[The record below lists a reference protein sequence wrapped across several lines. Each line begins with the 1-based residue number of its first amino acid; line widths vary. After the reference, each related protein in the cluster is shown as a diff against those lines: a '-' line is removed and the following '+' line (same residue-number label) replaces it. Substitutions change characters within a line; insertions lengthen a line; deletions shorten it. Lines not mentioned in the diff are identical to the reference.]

1 MMSEIETPQAA
12 PKWRKLALQLA
23 AGLLFGGLV
32 GFGVGHLAGSY
43 FDNKGLENV
52 PLSVEIAGLVAVI
65 YLLMA
70 VIVLAGSLNPAM
82 GAKLLNVEDE
92 DEVTELRTQLLNSG
106 LAMALWGAAL
116 MALALAA
123 PVGPLVSSVALT
135 IAAFG
140 LLAGTWFAWKTYR
153 AADELMSAMNLEAGA
168 LTYGLVLV
176 VLGGWGMLA
185 HLGFVGGPQPLDLL
199 TTCYVLV
206 VLATFIVVGRR
217 GMLMPR

>member
-23 AGLLFGGLV
+23 AGMLFGGLV

-43 FDNKGLENV
+43 FDAKGLENV

-185 HLGFVGGPQPLDLL
+185 HLRFVGGPQPLDLL

>member
-43 FDNKGLENV
+43 FDTKGLENV